1 MNIEF
6 TVSDIIPS
14 APEVIFTAWLSSEE
28 HSKMT
33 GSPAKSSD
41 KVGAEFSAWDGYIQG
56 KNLEL
61 NPSTRIV
68 QLWRTSEFED
78 SDPDSLLVI
87 TLEPEGKGTRITIKH
102 SDLPSH
108 SMQYKQGWI
117 DAYFNPMKA
126 YFG

>member
-6 TVSDIIPS
+6 TVSDIIPA

-28 HSKMT
+28 HTRMT
-33 GSPAKSSD
+33 GNPATTSNKA
-41 KVGAEFSAWDGYIQG
+41 GEEFSAWDEYIKG

-78 SDPDSLLVI
+78 SDPDSLLEI
-87 TLEPEGKGTRITIKH
+87 TLEPEVKGTRITIKH

-108 SMQYKQGWI
+108 GMQYKQGWI